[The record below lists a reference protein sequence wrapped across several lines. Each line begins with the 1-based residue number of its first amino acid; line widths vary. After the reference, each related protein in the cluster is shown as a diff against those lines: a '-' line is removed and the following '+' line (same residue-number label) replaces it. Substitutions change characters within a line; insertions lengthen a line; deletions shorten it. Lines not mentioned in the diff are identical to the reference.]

1 MNTLKSW
8 LLWLKH
14 PPKRRGQ
21 GLVEFALVLP
31 LLLFLLLGIIEFA
44 RAFQGWLVVSNAAR
58 FGVRYAVTGEY
69 NYEQYCYDDDPSD
82 SNYAPADQSGN
93 GGNQNGYACS
103 DEPDKLQRVIEE
115 DYARLQSIYDVVDS
129 VAVGILRDDTAAK
142 GTAGYFHTTVCS
154 FTAAPSNV
162 YFPPPDDYCQWPDG
176 TIADDPGNPEEGP
189 TRVLVSVSF
198 EHPVVTPL
206 ISSIVGKFTLR
217 AERTGILENF
227 RVARVLALPPDV
239 NLPTAT
245 PAPTN
250 TPGPTDTP
258 TPTPT
263 PNCNNYYV
271 GTGNLGLGWG
281 LIEFPISNF
290 DAVNAELVSVSMDWA
305 YAKAYGQLYGSPNLN
320 LDFAQW
326 DVLAF
331 GDYGQN
337 GNPEYDFE
345 NLLHVIWGNGNG
357 STNSN
362 VTPLSFTVS
371 PNQPF
376 LAGSTYYLRYDFD
389 NQSGNLNTWDMT
401 DQDFGLTLTFA
412 NGCVLNRPAV
422 VRVPPTYTPTPT
434 PLPSCSGQVSM
445 GPMLTGWTSNRIG
458 GSGRVPPAETV
469 LEQPAAYAGA
479 NIPAGNPRQVFICG
493 GGFDIWDAS
502 DSFQYV
508 SIPVSSPFFTMQA
521 RLNLYLTQSNDGWT
535 KTGLLLRSGRFDNSA
550 YNGVLATIA
559 NNMRNQYRTY
569 DGNTSGSGWA
579 GSFSPSSNLPL
590 TFRLDTIGYEVA
602 GFRSSDGIN
611 FSWSYHRND
620 AAFGQNYYAG
630 IAVSPHDQDG
640 TLDEYALVIYD
651 NITWATPTGG
661 TCEYREDGFGGV
673 LIEAENFMSRSPGSG
688 NAASKTWEGVTNP
701 LGYSGTGAM
710 YAGPNTGVNTGV
722 NTNGPRLD
730 YEINFTTTGDYFV
743 FIRGRTINDGS
754 SEGTNDSVQVG
765 IDGTC
770 FTCASNTYGLAGF
783 RQAYWSWQRNNDWN
797 QLVNVAS
804 PGIHTLNVWMRED
817 GVIID
822 RIFVVSLD
830 KLSAMANNGWNR
842 PDGSTIATWFDGNTY
857 QNPGWDVSCS
867 NYQIPTATPTRTP
880 TRTPTVTRTATQTR
894 TPVGWTP
901 SRTPTP
907 SAVVTKTFTPTASRT
922 NTPAP
927 PTNTPTRTRTPTP
940 GPATNTPTRTSPP
953 ATPTRTPTG
962 LPTAT
967 PTKTPTNTPKFGG

>member
-1 MNTLKSW
+1 MKTLKSW
-8 LLWLKH
+8 FISLKH

-69 NYEQYCYDDDPSD
+69 NYEKYCYDDNPNDSD
-82 SNYAPADQSGN
+82 YALADQTGN

-115 DYARLQSIYDVVDS
+115 DYARLQSIYDVVNG
-129 VAVGILRDDTAAK
+129 VAVGILRDDTAPK
-142 GTAGYFHTTVCS
+142 GTVGYFHTTVCS
-154 FTAAPSNV
+154 FTSAPSNV

-189 TRVLVSVSF
+189 TRVLVSVTY
-198 EHPVVTPL
+198 EHPVITPL
-206 ISSIVGKFTLR
+206 ISSIIGKFTLR

-258 TPTPT
+258 TATPT
-263 PNCNNYYV
+263 PNCNNYYL
-271 GTGNLGLGWG
+271 GTGNLALGSGLV
-281 LIEFPISNF
+281 EFPISNF
-290 DAVNAELVSVSMDWA
+290 DAVNAELVSVSMDWS

-320 LDFAQW
+320 VDFAQW
-326 DVLAF
+326 DVLAYA
-331 GDYGQN
+331 DYGQN
-337 GNPEYDFE
+337 GNPTYDFN
-345 NLLHVIWGNGNG
+345 NLSYMVWGNGNG

-389 NQSGNLNTWDMT
+389 NNSGNLNNWDMT
-401 DQDFGLTLTFA
+401 DQDFGFTLTFA

-434 PLPSCSGQVSM
+434 PLPSCSGQVSV

-458 GSGRVPPAETV
+458 TTYGAPPTETV
-469 LEQPAAYAGA
+469 LEQPASYAGA
-479 NIPAGNPRQVFICG
+479 NVPAGNPRQVFICG
-493 GGFDIWDAS
+493 GGYDIWNES

-508 SIPVSSPFFTMQA
+508 SMPVNSPFFTMQA

-535 KTGLLLRSGRFDNSA
+535 KTGLILRSGRFDNNA
-550 YNGVLATIA
+550 NNGFLASMS

-579 GSFSPSSNLPL
+579 GSFSPSSNLPV

-602 GFRSSDGIN
+602 GFRSDDGSN
-611 FSWSYHRND
+611 FYWSYRRND
-620 AAFGQNYYAG
+620 ATLGQNYFAG

-640 TLDEYALVIYD
+640 TLDEYAIVIYD
-651 NITWATPTGG
+651 NVTWATPTGG
-661 TCEYREDGFGGV
+661 TCEYREDGFGG
-673 LIEAENFMSRSPGSG
+673 IIFEAEHFVNRVAGTG
-688 NAASKTWEGVTNP
+688 TAAGKTWEGVTAP
-701 LGYSGTGAM
+701 LGYSGAGAM
-710 YAGPNTGVNTGV
+710 LAGPNTGVNTG
-722 NTNGPRLD
+722 NNSNGPRLD
-730 YEINFTTTGDYFV
+730 YDINFSTTGQYMV
-743 FIRGRTINDGS
+743 YVRGRAIDDGTAS
-754 SEGTNDSVQVG
+754 GGNDSVHVG
-765 IDGTC
+765 LDNVCTTCSINGT
-770 FTCASNTYGLAGF
+770 SGF
-783 RQAYWSWQRNNDWN
+783 NNYSWTWQRGSDSG
-797 QLVNVAS
+797 VITVDT
-804 PGIHTLNVWMRED
+804 PGTHTLNIWMRED
-817 GVIID
+817 GMIID
-822 RIFVVSLD
+822 RIFVVSVD
-830 KLSAMANNGWNR
+830 KLVAMNNNNWNR
-842 PDGSTIATWFDGNTY
+842 PGGTTIATWFDSSTY
-857 QNPGWDVSCS
+857 ENPGWQPSCS
-867 NYQIPTATPTRTP
+867 NYQIATPTPTQTP
-880 TRTPTVTRTATQTR
+880 TRTPTVTRTPTRTR

-901 SRTPTP
+901 SRTPSQTP
-907 SAVVTKTFTPTASRT
+907 VITKTFTATATRT
-922 NTPAP
+922 NTPVP
-927 PTNTPTRTRTPTP
+927 PTNTPTPTRTPTP

-967 PTKTPTNTPKFGG
+967 PTRTPTNTPKFGG